1 MQIFIFGGEFSS
13 PSQTSFHHF
22 RDFWSLDVET
32 HEWER
37 IETKVKPSP
46 RSGCRMALWKNWI
59 VLVGGFHDVGV
70 RTNYLGDTWAFDLT
84 EYKWREIIFPLTAQK
99 PCARSGMS
107 LLPCAE
113 GVVLSG
119 GYAKMYE
126 KGKKTK
132 GVSLEDTWTLRF
144 VPRP

>member
-1 MQIFIFGGEFSS
+1 VRTACSWAVLVDSSRPPLAPLPQIFIFGGEFSS

-59 VLVGGFHDVGV
+59 VLFGGFYD
-70 RTNYLGDTWAFDLT
+70 R
-84 EYKWREIIFPLTAQK
+84 
-99 PCARSGMS
+99 
-107 LLPCAE
+107 
-113 GVVLSG
+113 LS
-119 GYAKMYE
+119 
-126 KGKKTK
+126 
-132 GVSLEDTWTLRF
+132 
-144 VPRP
+144 